1 MVDTAHYD
9 ASRFKGVRMSA
20 IVSKI
25 PARAK
30 QPASAAAQTFWKFA
44 QRFASAAEQAARAPR
59 AALVA
64 GGIKSRALKTSPSEL
79 AAELGELSEKIEE
92 IRERLASDEGMLVSK
107 LEREKAESFMTR
119 MVGDGALVDSAAF
132 VDRLKVSRQALSKA
146 LKAHRVFYVEV
157 SGQRF
162 YPDFFLDKRYERR
175 QVELVSKA
183 LGELPGASKLQFFLT
198 KKASLEGK
206 TPLDA
211 LARGHFSRVR
221 IAAQGFAER

>member
-1 MVDTAHYD
+1 
-9 ASRFKGVRMSA
+9 MSTT
-20 IVSKI
+20 IVSKV

-30 QPASAAAQTFWKFA
+30 RPPGAAAQAFWKFA
-44 QRFASAAEQAARAPR
+44 QQFASAAEQVARAPR
-59 AALVA
+59 ATLLA
-64 GGIKSRALKTSPSEL
+64 GGIKSRTLKTSPNEL
-79 AAELGELSEKIEE
+79 AAELGELSEKIDE
-92 IRERLASDEGMLVSK
+92 IRERLADNDGRLVSRV
-107 LEREKAESFMTR
+107 EREKTESLMTR

-183 LGELPGASKLQFFLT
+183 LGELPGASKLQFFLG

>member
-1 MVDTAHYD
+1 
-9 ASRFKGVRMSA
+9 MSTT
-20 IVSKI
+20 IVSKV

-30 QPASAAAQTFWKFA
+30 QPPGAAARTFWKFA
-44 QRFASAAEQAARAPR
+44 QQFASAAEQVARAPR

-64 GGIKSRALKTSPSEL
+64 GGIKSRTQETSPNEL
-79 AAELGELSEKIEE
+79 AAELGELSDKIDE
-92 IRERLASDEGMLVSK
+92 IRERLAKDGGRLVSRF
-107 LEREKAESFMTR
+107 EHEKAEYFMTK
-119 MVGDGALVDSAAF
+119 MVGEGALVDSAVF

-146 LKAHRVFYVEV
+146 LKAHRVFYVV

-183 LGELPGASKLQFFLT
+183 LGELPGASKLQFFLG
-198 KKASLEGK
+198 KKASLEGR

-221 IAAQGFAER
+221 VAAQGFAER